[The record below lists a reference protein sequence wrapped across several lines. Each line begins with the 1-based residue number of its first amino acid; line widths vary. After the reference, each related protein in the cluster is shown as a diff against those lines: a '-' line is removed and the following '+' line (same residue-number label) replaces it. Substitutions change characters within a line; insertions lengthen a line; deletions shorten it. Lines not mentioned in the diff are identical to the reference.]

1 MELFYY
7 KTKGGNFGDD
17 LNGWLWQALLP
28 NCWDPADGKIMTGI
42 GTIIG
47 EPLPYDK
54 TKIIFSSGIG
64 YRPVPEGFGGNDW
77 QVVSVRG
84 PLTAEVLGISRAAAV
99 TDGAIL
105 LALVPEGQAVPEAER
120 HGTVFMPH
128 HEALH
133 VGQWQK
139 ACELAG
145 IEFLDPRDDSKKTL
159 ARLRTAKLVL
169 ADAMHAAIV
178 ADTVRVPW
186 VPLVTSSGINSFKWL
201 DWCQSMGLGYIPI
214 KLPASS
220 LGEEFTSWLA
230 KVCGLAHQSTDLSHA
245 AAIANYSR
253 ELKRKTSLWGRV
265 LRKFVSQLTK
275 LVGTLD
281 AIPGL
286 SGLIRKYDERQVTL
300 AAQALRQ
307 AAATQPC
314 QSADDVFN
322 DRLNEMARRLQQ
334 IEAKALP
341 GKKVAA

>member
-28 NCWDPADGKIMTGI
+28 QCWNPADGMIMTGI

-47 EPLPYDK
+47 EPLPKDK

-64 YRPVPEGFGGNDW
+64 YRPVPEGFRGADW

-84 PLTAEVLGISRAAAV
+84 PLTAEVLGISPAAAV

-105 LALVPEGQAVPEAER
+105 LALLPEGRSVPEAER
-120 HGTVFMPH
+120 HGVVFMPH

-145 IEFLDPRDDSKKTL
+145 IEFLDPRSDSKATL

-214 KLPASS
+214 KLSGSS
-220 LGEEFTSWLA
+220 LSEQFASWLA
-230 KVCGLAHQSTDLSHA
+230 KVCGLAYENTDLSHA
-245 AAIANYSR
+245 TAIANYQR

-265 LRKFVSQLTK
+265 LRKIVSLLTK
-275 LVGTLD
+275 LVRRLGRM
-281 AIPGL
+281 PVL
-286 SGLIRKYDERQVTL
+286 SGLVKSYDERQVAL
-300 AAQALRQ
+300 AAKALQQAV
-307 AAATQPC
+307 ATQPC
-314 QSADDVFN
+314 QSSDDVFAE
-322 DRLNEMARRLQQ
+322 RLNEMARRLKQV
-334 IEAKALP
+334 EAMSLSHEKA
-341 GKKVAA
+341 AA